1 MLKLLPW
8 LESGV
13 GAAITP
19 PDLFTRVISSVCQA
33 GSLIEPVMVPVGS
46 VAVALALVNVTV
58 LKLATRP
65 VPSSI
70 HSAEL
75 RMGFELTIWVVNV
88 WSDGRAGDPASSRDN
103 W

>member
-1 MLKLLPW
+1 MLKLLPSF
-8 LESGV
+8 ESGV

-19 PDLFTRVISSVCQA
+19 PDLLTRVISSVCQA
-33 GSLIEPVMVPVGS
+33 GSLIGPVMVPVGK

-58 LKLATRP
+58 LKSASRP
-65 VPSSI
+65 VLSSI

-75 RMGFELTIWVVNV
+75 RMGFELSIWVVN
-88 WSDGRAGDPASSRDN
+88 AGDRSFRSSRYN

>member
-13 GAAITP
+13 GVAITP
-19 PDLFTRVISSVCQA
+19 PDLVTSVICSVCQH
-33 GSLIEPVMVPVGS
+33 GPLIEPVMVHVGS

-65 VPSSI
+65 VASSI

-75 RMGFELTIWVVNV
+75 RMGFELTIWVVNDWPLV
-88 WSDGRAGDPASSRDN
+88 RSSRLN

>member
-8 LESGV
+8 LEVRAGGS
-13 GAAITP
+13 ITP
-19 PDLFTRVISSVCQA
+19 ADLFTRVISYVCQA

-65 VPSSI
+65 VASSI

-75 RMGFELTIWVVNV
+75 RMGFELTIWVVNDWPLV
-88 WSDGRAGDPASSRDN
+88 RSSRLN